1 MVKLIEY
8 KLRKTAKN
16 KGIKRYQNNPKK
28 RAIKNYL

>member
-16 KGIKRYQNNPKK
+16 KGIIRYQNKPKK
-28 RAIKNYL
+28 KCY